1 MRRFARL
8 VAVVAASWAL
18 VLGQAQDDPFAF
30 MPAGG
35 PQLLQQVLDACGE
48 CDGFAALAALDQDA
62 DAWRG
67 YFEERG
73 ALGELEDH
81 QVETL
86 VRYLA
91 VNLPAEGAQGVEDL
105 PRGGREIA
113 VVQCTV
119 CHTIELPMTADRS
132 VERWREHIRVPP
144 HDAIGL
150 SEAEWATLA
159 SYLALNAPVPEE
171 SIPEELRGG
180 AGGY

>member
-1 MRRFARL
+1 MKRFARL
-8 VAVVAASWAL
+8 AAALAACWAL
-18 VLGQAQDDPFAF
+18 AFGHGQNDAFAF
-30 MPAGG
+30 MPSGG
-35 PQLLQQVLDACGE
+35 PQLLQQVLEACSE
-48 CDGFAALAALDQDA
+48 CEGLAELAALDQDA

-81 QVETL
+81 QVDTL
-86 VRYLA
+86 VHYLA
-91 VNLPAEGAQGVEDL
+91 VNLPAEGAQTVEDL

-132 VERWREHIRVPP
+132 VERWREHIQVPP

-159 SYLALNAPVPEE
+159 SYLSLNAPVPEE